1 VSDYVKQKAAIP
13 LGLLSIATYLTQ
25 NGHTVRIYDRAVEGG
40 RVKKYLDSFSPDF
53 VGISSLG
60 GRSFDDAM
68 KVSKDVRKYNIPVIW
83 GGPMPS
89 LIPEILLKSGN
100 VDFVIMGDG
109 EITFLALINSIV
121 NNTTLRE
128 IDGLAFIENGTPVI
142 NKDREFADLS
152 EFPVI
157 DFSFVDPRKYYFRNR
172 SCKRML
178 HIYLSK
184 GCPGQCTYCYSP
196 GYSKCIWRSRPTEY
210 VLRELRYLVDNYDM
224 DGVYFVDDLLSPNRE
239 YLYNLCNKLIE
250 SNLGLFWSCDMRT
263 DNCTKEDLQIMYDA
277 GCRWIFFGVESGS
290 EERQKAIK
298 KRLDLKK
305 AAETINN
312 CREIGISTTTS
323 FVIGFPDET
332 EEDIKKTI
340 RFMQN
345 LNSDV
350 KIPALFA
357 PLPKSEMYDE
367 LVKNKRLAVP
377 SSYEEW
383 KKLATIDSI
392 GENFSKVPTK
402 ELKVITG
409 YFYLSNMSN
418 KTDKDDIE
426 KGIWVKRLFRQA
438 VDMIKRGN
446 LKSVQLLFLAAKEFL
461 EIIYYATMYPKILK
475 KYDLS

>member
-1 VSDYVKQKAAIP
+1 
-13 LGLLSIATYLTQ
+13 
-25 NGHTVRIYDRAVEGG
+25 
-40 RVKKYLDSFSPDF
+40 
-53 VGISSLG
+53 
-60 GRSFDDAM
+60 
-68 KVSKDVRKYNIPVIW
+68 
-83 GGPMPS
+83 
-89 LIPEILLKSGN
+89 
-100 VDFVIMGDG
+100 
-109 EITFLALINSIV
+109 
-121 NNTTLRE
+121 
-128 IDGLAFIENGTPVI
+128 
-142 NKDREFADLS
+142 
-152 EFPVI
+152 
-157 DFSFVDPRKYYFRNR
+157 
-172 SCKRML
+172 
-178 HIYLSK
+178 
-184 GCPGQCTYCYSP
+184 
-196 GYSKCIWRSRPTEY
+196 
-210 VLRELRYLVDNYDM
+210 
-224 DGVYFVDDLLSPNRE
+224 
-239 YLYNLCNKLIE
+239 
-250 SNLGLFWSCDMRT
+250 MRT
-263 DNCTKEDLQIMYDA
+263 DNCTREDLQIMYDA

-305 AAETINN
+305 ATETINN